1 MKKSKQAN
9 SFVSIN
15 KDKLNMKTKIVLV
28 LILIVSIMEANAQN
42 KIVRNEL
49 QNINVGKREIFSVKI
64 VEIEFQA
71 GQKAPLHKHPCP
83 IVGQIVSGTCLVQIE
98 GEKPQV
104 LKSGDTFYEPAET
117 PVIHFD
123 NYSETEPMKFVAYY
137 LTNGEKDLIE
147 ILETKKE

>member
-1 MKKSKQAN
+1 MKKSIHESN
-9 SFVSIN
+9 FVPIN
-15 KDKLNMKTKIVLV
+15 KDRLNMKSKIVLV

-42 KIVRNEL
+42 EIKRNVL
-49 QNINVGKREIFSVKI
+49 LDINVGKTKVSSVKI
-64 VEIEFQA
+64 LEIEFMA
-71 GQKAPLHKHPCP
+71 GQKAPYHQHPCP

-98 GEKPQV
+98 GEKPKV
-104 LKSGDTFYEPAET
+104 LKSGDTFYEPAKT

-137 LTNGEKDLIE
+137 LTNGELDLIE

>member
-1 MKKSKQAN
+1 
-9 SFVSIN
+9 
-15 KDKLNMKTKIVLV
+15 MKTKIVLAIL
-28 LILIVSIMEANAQN
+28 LIISIMEINAQTLV
-42 KIVRNEL
+42 KRNEL
-49 QNINVGKREIFSVKI
+49 SNVNIGKREISSVKI

-98 GEKPQV
+98 GENPQV

-117 PVIHFD
+117 PLIHFD
-123 NYSETEPMKFVAYY
+123 NHSETAPMKFVAYY

-147 ILETKKE
+147 ILETKEE

>member
-1 MKKSKQAN
+1 
-9 SFVSIN
+9 
-15 KDKLNMKTKIVLV
+15 MKTKIVLAIL
-28 LILIVSIMEANAQN
+28 LIISIMEINAQTLV
-42 KIVRNEL
+42 KRNEL
-49 QNINVGKREIFSVKI
+49 SNVNVGKREISSVKI

-83 IVGQIVSGTCLVQIE
+83 IVGQIISGTCLVQIE

-104 LKSGDTFYEPAET
+104 LKSGDTFYESAET

-123 NYSETEPMKFVAYY
+123 NHSETEPMKFVAYY

-147 ILETKKE
+147 MLETKEE

>member
-1 MKKSKQAN
+1 ML
-9 SFVSIN
+9 I
-15 KDKLNMKTKIVLV
+15 
-28 LILIVSIMEANAQN
+28 LILIVSVMDANAQN

-49 QNINVGKREIFSVKI
+49 LNVNVGKREISSVKI

-71 GQKAPLHKHPCP
+71 GQKAPYHQHPCP

-98 GEKPQV
+98 GKDPQI
-104 LKSGDTFYEPAET
+104 LKSGDTFYEPADT

-123 NYSETEPMKFVAYY
+123 NYSETVPMKFVAYY

-147 ILETKKE
+147 ILPTKND